1 MLKILTYIPLI
12 LFTFFFT
19 SCEEE
24 IVIEYIDVEKYV
36 VVNSTFSPNKEFEV
50 NLSYSKNV
58 LDQDASDQWIE
69 YAEIKVLRGDG
80 VYLFT
85 PEYVGEGN
93 YKASTFPIENQ
104 VYRIEIK
111 VEGYPLISASSR
123 VPTQA
128 IVKNVTS
135 TNIAQ
140 DGNGAVKVDFEI
152 QDSEDIDNYYIWE
165 VLLGQYTSDNPAF
178 NPALVL
184 DGIQTLGPSESV
196 QNNGKWS
203 KLFIQELDLTSGISF
218 LSFHDRAVTNPDDP
232 GQFLQETEAYLKVIS
247 ASSDY
252 YKNLLS
258 IVELE
263 NKGQNPGNSS
273 VILSSEYHSN
283 IEGGFGIFAGYNEQL
298 IKL

>member
-1 MLKILTYIPLI
+1 
-12 LFTFFFT
+12 
-19 SCEEE
+19 
-24 IVIEYIDVEKYV
+24 
-36 VVNSTFSPNKEFEV
+36 
-50 NLSYSKNV
+50 
-58 LDQDASDQWIE
+58 
-69 YAEIKVLRGDG
+69 
-80 VYLFT
+80 
-85 PEYVGEGN
+85 
-93 YKASTFPIENQ
+93 
-104 VYRIEIK
+104 
-111 VEGYPLISASSR
+111 LISASSR

-165 VLLGQYTSDNPAF
+165 VLLGQHTSDNPAF

-232 GQFLQETEAYLKVIS
+232 GQVLQETEAYLKVIS